1 MKNKKRRGI
10 PMGIYLNPR
19 NDGFWEAVNSKIYVD
34 KAKLISCTNE
44 LISTE

>member
-1 MKNKKRRGI
+1 
-10 PMGIYLNPR
+10 MGIYLNPR